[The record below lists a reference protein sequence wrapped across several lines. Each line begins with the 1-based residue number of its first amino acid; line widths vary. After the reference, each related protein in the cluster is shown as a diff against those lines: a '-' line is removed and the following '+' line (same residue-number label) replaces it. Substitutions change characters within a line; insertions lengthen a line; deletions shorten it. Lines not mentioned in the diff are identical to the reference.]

1 MATVTPI
8 YNWPVPTSTDYV
20 KDGASAIESLGD
32 AIDASLNT
40 ISNGANVGVQL
51 VSSTTFTTSSS
62 YILSNVFTSKYS
74 NYRIVCNYTNSANSP
89 DLLIR
94 LTASGTPLG
103 NGNYASS
110 VLRLRSDAGA
120 TVSQVTTNGFYLGGG
135 SNTQIAGG
143 FVMDLMNPQA
153 AERTFATAQHSAREE
168 VALNYGYLS
177 FGQTQN
183 TTSYDGINFIP
194 SSGTVTG
201 TMRIYGLRN
210 S

>member
-1 MATVTPI
+1 MATTTNYSWTTPD
-8 YNWPVPTSTDYV
+8 NTAYV
-20 KDGASAIESLGD
+20 KDGASAIRTLGSSVD
-32 AIDASLNT
+32 TTLFSVT
-40 ISNGANVGVQL
+40 NGANVGVQL
-51 VSSTTFTTSSS
+51 VSSTTFSASSS

-153 AERTFATAQHSAREE
+153 AERTFATAQHSARED
-168 VALNYGYLS
+168 VALNYGYLCN
-177 FGQTQN
+177 GQTQN

-194 SSGTVTG
+194 SAGTVTG